1 MADKIVII
9 KNSADRDLEIGPK
22 DGSVTLASVV
32 VQGPVGPP
40 GLPGVN
46 GLIAGIIT
54 PGTYG
59 GGTNVVQSLTVDTF
73 GRVTGITIGV
83 AVPSQ
88 TGNSG
93 KFLKTDGSTPSWAL
107 IPNSSLVNSSL
118 TVTAGTGLSGGGSV
132 ALGGLITL
140 SLPAVGPGAGGY
152 GGGGNVI
159 GSLTLDAQGRVTAVT
174 AGSVDLTPY
183 ALDAAVVHKAG
194 IETITGA
201 KTTTSLFTFLQDG
214 LGNEEDIGSTLTSGA
229 VLLNST
235 AATDIGTTQDAPL
248 LEFRGQVWNV
258 DAVSETRS
266 AWIGASAN
274 GPAGEG
280 AQLYFHVQR
289 SDGQPYN
296 VLRMYY
302 LSDIGGLGSGAE
314 IASAGGANLSFY
326 GTSIFR
332 GSAAQ
337 FTSGLN
343 ARNVATNFYAAV
355 NFWDPSETFV
365 VAHADVTG
373 LWFDN
378 GVAQFQDGAAA
389 SVSLSNSGAIRYN
402 DTTKTF
408 QFSADTSAWA
418 DFAADSLVVHKT
430 GDETV
435 AGVKTFSDGIITP
448 SVSGDT
454 SDLTLTGNAQINFW
468 TNNGAVLHVNDNELL
483 PDGDEGLALGN
494 ISTRFSSVA
503 SSVITAGAAT
513 LILSNS
519 IVDGVAAV
527 GTIINSTNALTTSGA
542 KLLSIRNGD
551 VEKFS
556 FDVGQF
562 GYPQIRTSTSQ
573 MAWFT
578 TNTTGWLV
586 NSSTQVLLFLN
597 GGQAINFTSS
607 GISPNADNT
616 YALGGTSNR
625 WSEVD
630 TLAVKSGASALTMT
644 SGVADGVSAIG
655 FKQWVTTNLVNTGSK
670 LWSLGNNNAEV
681 IYFGQPAG
689 AGVWEFRSAGN
700 NFGLRNA
707 SSNGIYTTS
716 STIDL
721 YGGGVARMSVSGGA
735 AYPFIDNSISSG
747 TTANRWT
754 NVFGKAITSYFVQGD
769 AIRNT
774 VADGVVLQNT
784 NIAIA
789 NVTGDDGQAYSP
801 ATHYIAQGYKTNA
814 TAGPQTVEWRI
825 FNRPV
830 QGTANPTTNLV
841 VQHQINGGGWLES
854 FMLDGTY
861 IRLPRASAVGG
872 GIFDSAGNNG
882 IFIGNGNVN
891 FYAGGTDNVSITNT
905 EMYPVTDNAR
915 TLGDST
921 HRWSTTYTIGVNSGT
936 SDLTLTPNTS
946 VVIPSGKRL
955 IVGAAS
961 GAGTIADFVDNS
973 AGTVPRINVNTTAT
987 DGQYV
992 GYQFSS
998 GLTFKGGFFRLKSTD
1013 EISLWNTTQVIKWDT
1028 SGNATPNA
1036 DNANDMGASGTRY
1049 RTFYGVAHKS
1059 GASAMSLTSNVSAGG
1074 SRAGIV
1080 IVDSNNN
1087 LGTDK
1092 FLSLQNTAN
1101 GERMYFADGIIK
1113 SWAGGLAVQAV
1124 NQVDIQFTGGSAYA
1138 ARLDSSG
1145 FYNVNG
1151 DNVLTNG
1158 ASGHRWSTTYSL
1170 AVNSGASTL
1179 SLTSD
1184 VADGASAVGLIV
1196 NNTTALSN
1204 AGAKAV
1210 SFRNGGTERAFIAMD
1225 TVVPGSLV
1233 FQQPSTTYLG
1243 FFDSSFN
1250 GFKIQAGWTY
1260 VRAGGVD
1267 IWVSKS
1273 SGVEPTTDN
1282 ASVNGTSTAR
1292 WSSVGTL
1299 AITSGAG
1306 DLTLTPNAKV
1316 TIATGKFLTAATS
1329 AVVPPTI
1336 TWTAPTLAGF
1346 WADEGSGTY
1355 YSPGYYKDAMGWVR
1369 LRGAIKSG
1377 GSNTTAFTL
1386 PTGYRPTKAILNVAR
1401 GASGISEIRVNAD
1414 GTVVPTVITGGT
1426 GIISL
1431 ENITFYAEA

>member
-152 GGGGNVI
+152 GGSGNVI

-174 AGSVDLTPY
+174 ASAALPDQTGLDGKFLTTNGGVASWGTIDFTSY
-183 ALDAAVVHKAG
+183 ALDTAVVHKAG
-194 IETITGA
+194 VETITGA

-258 DAVSETRS
+258 NAVSETRS

-418 DFAADSLVVHKT
+418 DFATDSLVVHKT
-430 GDETV
+430 GDETI

-630 TLAVKSGASALTMT
+630 TLAVKSAASALTMT
-644 SGVADGVSAIG
+644 SGVADGVSAVG
-655 FKQWVTTNLVNTGSK
+655 FKQWVTTNLVNTGAK

-681 IYFGQPAG
+681 AYFGQPAG

-700 NFGLRNA
+700 NFGFRN
-707 SSNGIYTTS
+707 SSTNGFYTTA
-716 STIDL
+716 STVDL
-721 YGGGVARMSVSGGA
+721 YVGTAKA
-735 AYPFIDNSISSG
+735 SISSG
-747 TTANRWT
+747 AFYPFVDLGIT
-754 NVFGKAITSYFVQGD
+754 N
-769 AIRNT
+769 
-774 VADGVVLQNT
+774 
-784 NIAIA
+784 
-789 NVTGDDGQAYSP
+789 GQA
-801 ATHYIAQGYKTNA
+801 
-814 TAGPQTVEWRI
+814 
-825 FNRPV
+825 
-830 QGTANPTTNLV
+830 
-841 VQHQINGGGWLES
+841 
-854 FMLDGTY
+854 
-861 IRLPRASAVGG
+861 SA
-872 GIFDSAGNNG
+872 
-882 IFIGNGNVN
+882 
-891 FYAGGTDNVSITNT
+891 
-905 EMYPVTDNAR
+905 
-915 TLGDST
+915 
-921 HRWSTTYTIGVNSGT
+921 RWSTTYTVGVNSGT
-936 SDLTLTPNTS
+936 SAL
-946 VVIPSGKRL
+946 
-955 IVGAAS
+955 
-961 GAGTIADFVDNS
+961 
-973 AGTVPRINVNTTAT
+973 TAT
-987 DGQYV
+987 
-992 GYQFSS
+992 
-998 GLTFKGGFFRLKSTD
+998 
-1013 EISLWNTTQVIKWDT
+1013 TTV
-1028 SGNATPNA
+1028 AT
-1036 DNANDMGASGTRY
+1036 GS
-1049 RTFYGVAHKS
+1049 
-1059 GASAMSLTSNVSAGG
+1059 
-1074 SRAGIV
+1074 SRAGVV

-1158 ASGHRWSTTYSL
+1158 ASGHRWSTTYTVGVNAGASDLTLTPNASVVIPSGKKLIVGASSGAGTIADFVDNSTGTAPRINVNTTATDGQYVGYQFSSGATFKGGFFRLKSTDEISL
-1170 AVNSGASTL
+1170 WNTIQVIKWDVSGNATPNADNANDMGASGTRYRTFYGVAHNSGTSTL
-1179 SLTSD
+1179 SLTSN

-1210 SFRNGGTERAFIAMD
+1210 SFRNGGTERGFVAMD

-1243 FFDSSFN
+1243 FFDSAFN

-1306 DLTLTPNAKV
+1306 DLTITPNAKV
-1316 TIATGKFLTAATS
+1316 TIATGKFITTATS
-1329 AVVPPTI
+1329 ATVPPTI

>member
-152 GGGGNVI
+152 GGSGNVI

-174 AGSVDLTPY
+174 ASAALPDQTGLDGKFLTTNGGVASWGTIDFTSY
-183 ALDAAVVHKAG
+183 ALDTAVVHKAG
-194 IETITGA
+194 VETITGA

-258 DAVSETRS
+258 NAVSETRS

-389 SVSLSNSGAIRYN
+389 SASLSNSGAIRYN

-430 GDETV
+430 GDETI

-644 SGVADGVSAIG
+644 SGVADGVSAVG
-655 FKQWVTTNLVNTGSK
+655 FKQWVTTNLVNTGRNCGVSATTTPR
-670 LWSLGNNNAEV
+670 SLTSASL
-681 IYFGQPAG
+681 PALACG
-689 AGVWEFRSAGN
+689 SFVRRA
-700 NFGLRNA
+700 
-707 SSNGIYTTS
+707 TTS
-716 STIDL
+716 ASATQ
-721 YGGGVARMSVSGGA
+721 A
-735 AYPFIDNSISSG
+735 P
-747 TTANRWT
+747 
-754 NVFGKAITSYFVQGD
+754 
-769 AIRNT
+769 
-774 VADGVVLQNT
+774 
-784 NIAIA
+784 
-789 NVTGDDGQAYSP
+789 DGQAYSP

-946 VVIPSGKRL
+946 VVIPSGKKL
-955 IVGAAS
+955 IVGAS
-961 GAGTIADFVDNS
+961 
-973 AGTVPRINVNTTAT
+973 
-987 DGQYV
+987 
-992 GYQFSS
+992 
-998 GLTFKGGFFRLKSTD
+998 
-1013 EISLWNTTQVIKWDT
+1013 
-1028 SGNATPNA
+1028 
-1036 DNANDMGASGTRY
+1036 
-1049 RTFYGVAHKS
+1049 
-1059 GASAMSLTSNVSAGG
+1059 
-1074 SRAGIV
+1074 
-1080 IVDSNNN
+1080 
-1087 LGTDK
+1087 
-1092 FLSLQNTAN
+1092 
-1101 GERMYFADGIIK
+1101 
-1113 SWAGGLAVQAV
+1113 
-1124 NQVDIQFTGGSAYA
+1124 
-1138 ARLDSSG
+1138 
-1145 FYNVNG
+1145 
-1151 DNVLTNG
+1151 
-1158 ASGHRWSTTYSL
+1158 
-1170 AVNSGASTL
+1170 
-1179 SLTSD
+1179 
-1184 VADGASAVGLIV
+1184 
-1196 NNTTALSN
+1196 
-1204 AGAKAV
+1204 
-1210 SFRNGGTERAFIAMD
+1210 
-1225 TVVPGSLV
+1225 
-1233 FQQPSTTYLG
+1233 
-1243 FFDSSFN
+1243 
-1250 GFKIQAGWTY
+1250 
-1260 VRAGGVD
+1260 
-1267 IWVSKS
+1267 
-1273 SGVEPTTDN
+1273 
-1282 ASVNGTSTAR
+1282 
-1292 WSSVGTL
+1292 
-1299 AITSGAG
+1299 
-1306 DLTLTPNAKV
+1306 
-1316 TIATGKFLTAATS
+1316 
-1329 AVVPPTI
+1329 
-1336 TWTAPTLAGF
+1336 
-1346 WADEGSGTY
+1346 
-1355 YSPGYYKDAMGWVR
+1355 
-1369 LRGAIKSG
+1369 
-1377 GSNTTAFTL
+1377 
-1386 PTGYRPTKAILNVAR
+1386 
-1401 GASGISEIRVNAD
+1401 
-1414 GTVVPTVITGGT
+1414 
-1426 GIISL
+1426 
-1431 ENITFYAEA
+1431 